1 MNIFKIDNHV
11 NYNIYFYEEQ
21 QGANNPYLRDFS
33 LQIEYFS
40 NISIKAVEGFLN
52 RVLERE
58 FKSDIIKWLDKK
70 FDILQYGRVENFEF
84 EVYQNGKYIVV
95 EIKF

>member
-1 MNIFKIDNHV
+1 MSVFKIDNYV
-11 NYNIYFYEEQ
+11 NYNLSYYKEE
-21 QGANNPYLRDFS
+21 NPYFRAFS
-33 LQIEYFS
+33 VQIEYLS
-40 NISIKAVEGFLN
+40 NISIKALESFLN
-52 RVLERE
+52 RLVEYN